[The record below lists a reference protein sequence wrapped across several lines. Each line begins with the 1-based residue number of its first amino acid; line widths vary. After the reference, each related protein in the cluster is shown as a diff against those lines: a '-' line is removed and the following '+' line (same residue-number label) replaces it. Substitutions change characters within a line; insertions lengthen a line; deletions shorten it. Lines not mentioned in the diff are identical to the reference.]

1 MTETKPLFWSLLHE
15 ELRSMAQ
22 MDVPYF
28 TTFSDSHQLFAGFSN
43 IPLVNSLKNSY
54 LDVVNRLQQLSEKDL
69 VRQIEIIR
77 SSFYAKTTNNSDG
90 ILSDVLEQTGLSLE
104 SVTLL

>member
-1 MTETKPLFWSLLHE
+1 
-15 ELRSMAQ
+15 
-22 MDVPYF
+22 
-28 TTFSDSHQLFAGFSN
+28 
-43 IPLVNSLKNSY
+43 
-54 LDVVNRLQQLSEKDL
+54 VNRLQQLSEKDL

-104 SVTLL
+104 SVTLLSQEQCLQQAIAIAKEIQLQAIRADDGSAAWIGLNYLPKAERFQL